1 MGLTRIKAKQISN
14 LDYKQ
19 AARVVTTTNV
29 TLSGGAPTVVDGVSL
44 VTNNRVLVAGQSNKV
59 QNGIYRVATLGTG
72 ANGTWVRTIDADTT
86 GEMQPGMIIMVTEG
100 DEYADRPWKLVTNGA
115 IVVGETE
122 LDFQIFET
130 GGGGGTPG
138 GSDSAI
144 QFNSLGTFAGT
155 ANLAWTGT
163 ELSIAG
169 NIIPQANIVYDL
181 GNSTNRWND
190 IWLANSSIYLG
201 NAVISANATSLVF
214 TNPEGAQ
221 VALSGSVSDISANT
235 VTVTGNVTGGNL
247 VSMDTVS
254 ATGNIDCGN
263 LTAAGTVTA
272 ANIDSV
278 NADIAEKYLADA
290 AYQPGTVVEIG
301 GAAEITMTVEL
312 ASTRVVGV
320 VSTAPAVIMNST
332 ATGSHVVAVALLG
345 RAPCRVIGPV
355 RRGDLMI
362 SSDIPGV
369 AKALLAEQYQPGAV
383 IGKALQENTGS
394 HETVIEI
401 LVGKI

>member
-19 AARVVTTTNV
+19 AARVVTTTNI

-44 VTNNRVLVAGQSNKV
+44 ITNNRVLVAGQSNKV

-72 ANGTWVRTIDADTT
+72 ANGTWTRTIDADTT

-100 DEYADRPWKLVTNGA
+100 DEYADRPWKLVTNGV

-122 LDFQIFET
+122 LDFQIFDT
-130 GGGGGTPG
+130 GGGGTPG
-138 GSDSAI
+138 GLDSAI
-144 QFNSLGTFAGT
+144 QFNSQGTFAGT

-221 VALSGSVSDISANT
+221 VALSGSESDISANT

-247 VSMDTVS
+247 ISMGTVS
-254 ATGNIDCGN
+254 ATGNIACGN
-263 LTAAGTVTA
+263 VTAVGTVTA

-290 AYQPGTVVEIG
+290 SYQPGTVVEIG
-301 GAAEITMTVEL
+301 GPAEVTATVDL

-332 ATGSHVVAVALLG
+332 VAGSHVVTVALLG

-355 RRGDLMI
+355 YRGDLMV
-362 SSDIPGV
+362 SSNIPGV
-369 AKALLAEQYQPGAV
+369 AKALLAEQYRPGAV
-383 IGKALQENTGS
+383 IGKALQQHTGS